1 MPGKQV
7 MLVEGADDEHVVRH
21 LWRCHRDGPLPFEG
35 RDKKGFPQLKKAIRP
50 EIKGSGLTSLGIL
63 VDANQRPA
71 RRWQEVAHQV
81 KQGVLEAVGQP
92 VQLPKQMSPTG
103 TIVGQRLR
111 VGIWLMPDNN
121 AAGELED
128 FIEQLIPSGEPVWP
142 RAQQYIDDIP
152 EVDRKFKPD
161 KIVRA
166 RIHAWLATRG
176 EPRKM
181 GAAIGIGDL
190 DATALLGIR
199 FTDWLQE
206 LFG

>member
-21 LWRCHRDGPLPFEG
+21 LWRCHRDGPLPFEI

-63 VDANQRPA
+63 LDANQRPA

-81 KQGVLEAVGQP
+81 KQGVLEAIGQP
-92 VQLPKQMSPTG
+92 VQLPKQMSPAG

-121 AAGELED
+121 GAGELED